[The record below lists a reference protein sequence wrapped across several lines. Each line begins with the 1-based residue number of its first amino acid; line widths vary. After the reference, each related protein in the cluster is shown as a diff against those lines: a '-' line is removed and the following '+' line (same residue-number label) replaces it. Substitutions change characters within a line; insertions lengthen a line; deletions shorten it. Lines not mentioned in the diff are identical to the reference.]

1 MPLSVEDLSVEVQ
14 ILCADFISA
23 LPCIGHDPL
32 VVQDAPQGTHVP
44 GRLVAV
50 VAVGL
55 AAKNPKEIIIRS
67 CDDFTKRVWVKE
79 NKCKKLYSIL

>member
-1 MPLSVEDLSVEVQ
+1 MEDLSVEVQ

-55 AAKNPKEIIIRS
+55 PAKNPKEIIIHS
-67 CDDFTKRVWVKE
+67 CDDFTTRVWVKE
-79 NKCKKLYSIL
+79 NKYEVFFNH